1 MISIE
6 EVLQIH
12 NILIERFGGFNG
24 VRDLKL
30 LDSSISRPFNTF
42 DQQDLYPT
50 IIDKAAAL
58 IESIVRNHPFVDGNK
73 RTGYTMMRLLLLT
86 NNLDI
91 AATEDEKYDFVISI
105 ANGELTFEQ
114 IKDWIEL
121 KTGE

>member
-12 NILIERFGGFNG
+12 NILIERFGGSKG
-24 VRDLKL
+24 VRDLEL

-50 IIDKAAAL
+50 IIDKAAAI
-58 IESIVRNHPFVDGNK
+58 IESIVKNHPFVDGNK
-73 RTGYTMMRLLLLT
+73 RTGYTLMRLLLLT
-86 NNLDI
+86 NDVDI
-91 AATEDEKYDFVISI
+91 VASEDEKYDFVISI
-105 ANGELTFEQ
+105 ASGKFTFEQ

-121 KTGE
+121 KVGE